1 MPIVVG
7 PGISLGAGVSL
18 TTPDNALGSVAVD
31 NTVDAQWLSVADNA
45 ALDMA
50 SSDFTIECW
59 LYATQVGTATSASI
73 FSKKALQFSGYS
85 GVWLSYNGGGSNKPV
100 LRASTSGTSWNVQ
113 FGSTLSAA
121 ANQWNHLAVT
131 RSGDTWTIWING
143 QSGGSVSVSGTV
155 YNTSAP
161 FVIAAGQTA
170 GGFAVS
176 GYVSN
181 FRVTKGVAVYTSTF
195 TPPAG
200 PLTATQSANVNGSPS
215 AAITGTQ
222 TSLLLN
228 TYYGAGFLTDSSTY
242 NFTVT
247 NNGGATASYLTP
259 FD

>member
-7 PGISLGAGVSL
+7 PGITLGPGVSL

-31 NTVDAQWLSVADNA
+31 NDDIVQSLTVADNA
-45 ALDMA
+45 ALDMG

-59 LYATQVGTATSASI
+59 LYSTTTGGGIYRFV
-73 FSKKALQFSGYS
+73 FSKKPTRFTTFG
-85 GVWLSYNGGGSNKPV
+85 GVNLFFGGTDKPI
-100 LRASTSGTSWNVQ
+100 LYATTNGTSWTVN
-113 FGSTLSAA
+113 FGSTISAPL
-121 ANQWNHLAVT
+121 NQWNHLAVT

-143 QSGGSVSVSGTV
+143 QSGGSRSVSGTV
-155 YNTSAP
+155 PDNSAA
-161 FVIAAGQTA
+161 FGIATGSAAG
-170 GGFAVS
+170 GGDGVS
-176 GYVSN
+176 GYISN

-259 FD
+259 FA